1 MLSYFHV
8 LMPLCVALLSLSILV
23 WVFLVLFYFQRE
35 FFFVFCVNFASCM
48 TSCFPLCFHL
58 ILLLRLNPSQPFVYV
73 YIYILP
79 SYCEETIS
87 FHHLL
92 FAYPNVGTQ
101 DERSQEA
108 DYQLVNLT
116 KWYTLKEHLTN
127 HKQCSVQ
134 RDKQLILPVKMKL

>member
-1 MLSYFHV
+1 
-8 LMPLCVALLSLSILV
+8 
-23 WVFLVLFYFQRE
+23 
-35 FFFVFCVNFASCM
+35 M

-73 YIYILP
+73 CIYILP

-92 FAYPNVGTQ
+92 FAYPNIGTQ

-108 DYQLVNLT
+108 DYQLFNLT
-116 KWYTLKEHLTN
+116 KWYTLKEQLTN
-127 HKQCSVQ
+127 QKQCSVQ